1 MLQSLP
7 TKCIYYRLSA
17 QEFDNFAWFWEAAH
31 FVFRKNLLAI
41 YSDVEYAATAN
52 LEFDGYV
59 KFLFEFLCQTGS
71 RRLVVSSAAIKD
83 VHVHRMSS

>member
-1 MLQSLP
+1 MYNGAKYPCCPLP
-7 TKCIYYRLSA
+7 A
-17 QEFDNFAWFWEAAH
+17 QESDNFARFWEAAH

-41 YSDVEYAATAN
+41 YGDVEYAATAN
-52 LEFDGYV
+52 LEFDACV